1 MKVLQTKIYSFSE
14 LSKDAKAK
22 AVESLRDINV
32 DYDNWHDYI
41 IEDYTEKLEALGYR
55 NIKIFYSGFWSQGD
69 GACYT
74 AKVDIYE
81 WLKAHKLS
89 NKYKALFNVSK
100 EGGISA
106 TISHSSH
113 YYYSTSTSLEESGIW
128 EESTK
133 VQSQYGEIEKLILA
147 EREQMGNELY
157 RALESAYEEE
167 QKDENVINTIEANEY
182 SFLEDGTRSLHL

>member
-1 MKVLQTKIYSFSE
+1 MKVLQTKVCEFSE

-32 DYDNWHDYI
+32 DYCNWHDYI
-41 IEDYTEKLEALGYR
+41 IKDYTKKLEALGYR
-55 NIKIFYSGFWSQGD
+55 DIKILYSGFWSQGD

-74 AKVDIYE
+74 ATVDIYE

-106 TISHSSH
+106 KISHSSL

-128 EESTK
+128 EESEK
-133 VQSQYGEIEKLILA
+133 VQAQYYEIEKLILA
-147 EREQMGNELY
+147 EREQLGNELY
-157 RALESAYEEE
+157 RGLESAYNEETE
-167 QKDENVINTIEANEY
+167 DDQVINTIEANEY
-182 SFLEDGTRSLHL
+182 RFLEDGTQSLHL

>member
-1 MKVLQTKIYSFSE
+1 MKILQTKIYSFSE

-55 NIKIFYSGFWSQGD
+55 DIKIFYSGFWSQGD

-74 AKVDIYE
+74 ATVDIYE

-106 TISHSSH
+106 TISHSSR

-128 EESTK
+128 EESEK
-133 VQSQYGEIEKLILA
+133 VQSQYYEIEKLILA

-167 QKDENVINTIEANEY
+167 RKDENVINTIEANEY